1 MNSEHPT
8 PETDAA
14 TESHHNERGEL
25 EIFVRVEFARKLE
38 RERDAARCAIRE
50 LEKCNATLTANAQD
64 LKTRL
69 QRLLFGTAERNP
81 QRRILELR
89 LDVADDVLEQSET
102 ATIIAESMRQLVDSL
117 IARK

>member
-1 MNSEHPT
+1 MSAERPT

-14 TESHHNERGEL
+14 TSDGWSGGEAA
-25 EIFVRVEFARKLE
+25 VDVETCKRIE

-102 ATIIAESMRQLVDSL
+102 ATIIAESMRQLADSM